1 MRLRVMK
8 QRVFAGV
15 PVFVSVLFDYRWL
28 VLTAGRAMA
37 GGDVCADE
45 DEKNMSR

>member
-8 QRVFAGV
+8 QRVFAG
-15 PVFVSVLFDYRWL
+15 VFVSVLFDYRWL